1 MAYIID
7 IKTINDERG
16 SLTVIEDKQLPFK
29 IKRSFYI
36 HGVKSG
42 EQRGKHR
49 HKKTIQAMICL
60 QGSCK
65 VYNHDGQKEE
75 WFVLDSPSK
84 CLILEPQD
92 WHYMQ
97 DFAPHTVLNIL
108 SSDYFDKDDYIYESY

>member
-1 MAYIID
+1 MAYLID
-7 IKTINDERG
+7 IKTIADERG
-16 SLTVIEDKQLPFK
+16 SLTVVEDRQLPFQ
-29 IKRSFYI
+29 IKRSFYL
-36 HGVKSG
+36 HDLKPN

-75 WFVLDSPSK
+75 LFTLDSPSK
-84 CLILEPQD
+84 CLILEPKD

-97 DFAPHTVLNIL
+97 DFAPNTVLNVL
-108 SSDYFDKDDYIYESY
+108 SSDYFDKDDYIYEAY